1 MVQITS
7 LLTLTA
13 GLVGTALAS
22 SSSSNTGLL
31 QMLTY
36 VKRHPNMTRDEF
48 WEYWDT
54 QHAPKVIP
62 LATNFRIS
70 RYQQVPLPLTTPT
83 LNSAN

>member
-7 LLTLTA
+7 LLTVAL
-13 GLVGTALAS
+13 GLVGTTLAT
-22 SSSSNTGLL
+22 SSNTGLF

-36 VKRHPNMTRDEF
+36 VKRHPNMTRAEF

-62 LATNFRIS
+62 LATHFGIS
-70 RYQQVPLPLTTPT
+70 RYQQVPLPLPTPNP
-83 LNSAN
+83 NSAD